1 MGGTGAQLMPG
12 ACEHRSELATCSQR
26 GQGTRLAPSPSG
38 FAHRLLPWRE
48 DTLLTMPPPGSAS
61 SGWGTATGTRVEAGR
76 TRRGVGDG
84 GTGTGVGDG
93 RGGRGQAP
101 RRRLPVLLCRG
112 CRTLRLAPQVLSPPG
127 DSGLALLGTS
137 WMAQACACV
146 HVCGACAAHSC
157 RACQGVPPAY
167 TDADGVHRRQ
177 EEAAGNLGKGA
188 VSGGRLCSAVAPACA
203 PVS

>member
-1 MGGTGAQLMPG
+1 MPD
-12 ACEHRSELATCSQR
+12 ALKRRSELGTCSQR
-26 GQGTRLAPSPSG
+26 GQGTLPAPTSSG
-38 FAHRLLPWRE
+38 FVHHLLPWGE
-48 DTLLTMPPPGSAS
+48 DTLFLVMPPGSTS
-61 SGWGTATGTRVEAGR
+61 SGWETR
-76 TRRGVGDG
+76 
-84 GTGTGVGDG
+84 TGTGVGDRDRRG
-93 RGGRGQAP
+93 RWEDTDRHGGQGNRNKCGGQRESPPPPPCAAAA
-101 RRRLPVLLCRG
+101 RRALCRG
-112 CRTLRLAPQVLSPPG
+112 CRTLHLAPQVLSPLG

-137 WMAQACACV
+137 WTAQACACV

-203 PVS
+203 PIS